1 MKSSRTQ
8 KLVLAGILSG
18 LAVVGSLLSFPILG
32 SRAAPVQHIINI
44 ICAVLLGP
52 SYGVAVAF
60 IASILRNLFGLGTIM
75 AFPGSMIGAFLSG
88 IIFAKTKSLF
98 LTSLGEI
105 IGTGILGGLVAW
117 PLAIL
122 FLGESVGTLAFY
134 AYVIPFLIS
143 TITGTIIAIGIINI
157 LKQNNIITWLER
169 SDRSNDRD

>member
-75 AFPGSMIGAFLSG
+75 AFPGSMIGAFLCG
-88 IIFAKTKSLF
+88 LIFAKTKSLF

-143 TITGTIIAIGIINI
+143 TITGTVIAVGIINI
-157 LKQNNIITWLER
+157 LKQNGRINWLER

>member
-18 LAVVGSLLSFPILG
+18 LAVIGSLISFPILG

-75 AFPGSMIGAFLSG
+75 AFPGSMIGAFLCG
-88 IIFAKTKSLF
+88 LIFAKTKSLF

-122 FLGESVGTLAFY
+122 FLGVSVGTLAFY

-143 TITGTIIAIGIINI
+143 TITGTVIAVGIINI
-157 LKQNNIITWLER
+157 LKQNGRINWLER
-169 SDRSNDRD
+169 SDRPNDRD

>member
-1 MKSSRTQ
+1 SRTQ

-18 LAVVGSLLSFPILG
+18 LAVIGSLISFPILG

-60 IASILRNLFGLGTIM
+60 IARILRNLFGIGTII
-75 AFPGSMIGAFLSG
+75 AVSLSMIYAFLCG
-88 IIFAKTKSLF
+88 LIFAKTMRLF

-143 TITGTIIAIGIINI
+143 TITGTVIAVGIINI

>member
-60 IASILRNLFGLGTIM
+60 IASLLRNLFGLGTIM
-75 AFPGSMIGAFLSG
+75 AFPGSMIGAFLCG
-88 IIFAKTKSLF
+88 LIFAKTKSLF

-143 TITGTIIAIGIINI
+143 TITGTVIAVGIINI
-157 LKQNNIITWLER
+157 LKQNGRINWLER
-169 SDRSNDRD
+169 SDRPNDRD

>member
-75 AFPGSMIGAFLSG
+75 AFPGSMIGAFLCG
-88 IIFAKTKSLF
+88 LIFAKTKSLF

-143 TITGTIIAIGIINI
+143 TITGTIIAVGIINI
-157 LKQNNIITWLER
+157 LKQNGRINWLER
-169 SDRSNDRD
+169 SDRPNDRD

>member
-52 SYGVAVAF
+52 RYGVAVAF

-75 AFPGSMIGAFLSG
+75 AFPGSMIGAFLCG
-88 IIFAKTKSLF
+88 LIFAKTKSLF

-143 TITGTIIAIGIINI
+143 TITGTIIAVGIINI
-157 LKQNNIITWLER
+157 LKRNNRLTWLER